1 MLLFLGADFPL
12 SETFFATCAPPPR
25 KQKCRDILLP
35 YPALLIGAK
44 WQLRLLRTKEAKGSS
59 ICALNRDQRC
69 ILRACLDSIKEE
81 SDGFRPEQQRF

>member
-25 KQKCRDILLP
+25 KQKYRDVLLL

-44 WQLRLLRTKEAKGSS
+44 WHIRLLRTKDRLL
-59 ICALNRDQRC
+59 CALNRDQRC
-69 ILRACLDSIKEE
+69 TRRACLDPIKEE